1 MMNILNTKDLNDR
14 QLLQLMEVSLALHAD
29 ETVVLSKRDLERII
43 ALAKYST
50 SPSDKKSKYANPAA

>member
-50 SPSDKKSKYANPAA
+50 FPSDKKSKYANPAA